1 MKTRF
6 IDKKWLVV
14 ILVVALIEPLHY
26 FLLINYPPPGKT
38 FMAYDSDEALVMGI
52 MRSPEYGFDNPWS
65 PGEKVFFNG
74 ALASPYAYIP
84 LGYLRMI
91 LGIDALLMNII
102 AKFVLF
108 FVFLVA
114 LFKTTEAL
122 MPRNHELAFAFFLL
136 PLGLMSF
143 GYAIYLFTGI
153 ERFAEGFSF
162 EFSILSNISRVY
174 YYLPL
179 ITGLLSLLFFSK
191 GRKTEA
197 SLALGATFFFYPFFG
212 FAFAGLLLLYSISG
226 KNGPISEK
234 AKKSFDEV
242 WKPYLIAAFF
252 LLPWL
257 YARFSHPEYFALY
270 SQNSLWW
277 RAHLV
282 GILGSYFFLLLIIF
296 LANTELLKKHWKIAG
311 IAGILSIILM
321 VSELKSLS
329 VPPFSSI
336 NLPAVAVD
344 VTEIMLLS
352 LFAAAWFV
360 LESNMDRRHKFT
372 ILFALAFFPLSIF
385 NPKYAFWQQY
395 RMGYILHIPLA
406 MLAALYF
413 DSFVQ
418 KTKSF
423 GANRTTILAVIGV
436 IALASFLAYN
446 YRFQMADRII
456 GQTYFDKADKDAMIF
471 LEKEPKGI
479 VMASD
484 DTNYFLPVWS
494 GHYALYHPAE
504 SQYQG
509 GGPDRAEKKMDVAMF
524 FRGNMTEQQEKEILA
539 RHGADYIFYG
549 SKERELG
556 LPNFDS
562 PFLEK
567 IYDDNVQIYKVDKSK
582 LFLSLS

>member
-14 ILVVALIEPLHY
+14 ILVAALIEPLHY

-84 LGYLRMI
+84 LGYLRML

-108 FVFLVA
+108 IIFLAV
-114 LFKTTEAL
+114 LFKTMEAL
-122 MPRNHELAFAFFLL
+122 MPRNHELAFVFFLL
-136 PLGLMSF
+136 PLGLMTF
-143 GYAIYLFTGI
+143 GYAVYIFTGI

-179 ITGLLSLLFFSK
+179 ITGLVSLLLFSK

-197 SLALGATFFFYPFFG
+197 ALALGATFFFYPFFG

-226 KNGPISEK
+226 KNGSISEK
-234 AKKSFDEV
+234 AKKSFDEA
-242 WKPYLIAAFF
+242 WKPCLIASAF
-252 LLPWL
+252 LVPWL
-257 YARFSHPEYFALY
+257 YARFSHPEYFTLY

-282 GILGSYFFLLLIIF
+282 GIAGSYFFLLLIIF

-311 IAGILSIILM
+311 IAGVLSTILM

-329 VPPFSSI
+329 VPPFNSI
-336 NLPAVAVD
+336 NLPTLAVD

-352 LFAAAWFV
+352 LFAVAWFV

-372 ILFALAFFPLSIF
+372 LLFALAFFPLSIF

-413 DSFVQ
+413 DSFAA
-418 KTKSF
+418 KAKSYNISRNAIF
-423 GANRTTILAVIGV
+423 IFLGILAVT
-436 IALASFLAYN
+436 SFLAYN

-471 LEKEPKGI
+471 LEKQPKGI

-509 GGPDRAEKKMDVAMF
+509 GGPGRAEKKEVIAEIYSGKATSQGAAEF
-524 FRGNMTEQQEKEILA
+524 ISKNNVGFVFRRSGENI
-539 RHGADYIFYG
+539 
-549 SKERELG
+549 
-556 LPNFDS
+556 NFDS
-562 PFLEK
+562 YPYLEK
-567 IYDDNVQIYKVDKSK
+567 IYDNGARIYRVNKAMLTS
-582 LFLSLS
+582 SL